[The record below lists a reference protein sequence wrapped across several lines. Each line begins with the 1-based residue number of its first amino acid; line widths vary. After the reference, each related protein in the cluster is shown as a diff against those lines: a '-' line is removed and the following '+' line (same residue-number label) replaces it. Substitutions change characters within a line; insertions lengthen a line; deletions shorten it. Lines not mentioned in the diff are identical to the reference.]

1 MTLTSWIGAI
11 GLGAIMCGI
20 MWWHG
25 RRQYNE
31 GWNAGFTENLKL
43 RLTDIK
49 DGLAS
54 SVEIYHS
61 ESEEEED

>member
-1 MTLTSWIGAI
+1 MTIGSWIGAGSL
-11 GLGAIMCGI
+11 GLLMCAI

-54 SVEIYHS
+54 NVEIYHS
-61 ESEEEED
+61 ESEEDEN

>member
-1 MTLTSWIGAI
+1 MTLASWIGAVA
-11 GLGAIMCGI
+11 LGAIMCGI
-20 MWWHG
+20 MWWYG

-61 ESEEEED
+61 ESEEDED